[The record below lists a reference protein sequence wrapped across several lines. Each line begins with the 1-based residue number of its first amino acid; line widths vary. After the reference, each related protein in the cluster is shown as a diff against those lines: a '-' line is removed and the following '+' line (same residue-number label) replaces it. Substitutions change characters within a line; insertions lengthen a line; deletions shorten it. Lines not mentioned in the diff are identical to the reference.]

1 CSITIGISGLI
12 DAPNAVL
19 PAFSLMPADRGAHC
33 SLYPGAARTLGK
45 ASPRSPRRV
54 LGQMALSERAAGR
67 VVSMSDKIE
76 LNDAH
81 LLLTGF

>member
-1 CSITIGISGLI
+1 
-12 DAPNAVL
+12 
-19 PAFSLMPADRGAHC
+19 
-33 SLYPGAARTLGK
+33 
-45 ASPRSPRRV
+45 
-54 LGQMALSERAAGR
+54 MALSERAAGR